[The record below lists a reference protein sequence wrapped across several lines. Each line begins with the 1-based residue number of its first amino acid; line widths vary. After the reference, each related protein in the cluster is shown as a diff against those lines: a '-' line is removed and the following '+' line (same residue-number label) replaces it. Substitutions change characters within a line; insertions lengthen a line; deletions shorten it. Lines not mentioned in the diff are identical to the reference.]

1 MTNPR
6 NRAPAEEPTGTTL
19 FSAIRRVVSIG
30 GGLGLALTVIGAAA
44 VLLGVVLVLFIPELR
59 GAGYLVIIIGSF
71 LFLGT
76 LLISFQAVWESLTGR
91 RGRYGSNTLVMIVTF
106 IALAVLVFVVVE
118 RNTVRWDTTATQQF
132 SLAPQTLEIL
142 GGLAEPVE
150 AIAFFVP
157 GDPSQEPFRLL
168 AENQLNEFQHRSDG
182 SFSYRFIDPDRNLA
196 VATRYGVTQYPTIV
210 FAGLDSGRIYRLTAP
225 LFEERDFTSALLIS
239 TGVERK
245 RVYYITGHGE
255 RTFQDVAPD
264 SHQGFGFAVTGLAT
278 DNYEVLTLS
287 LSQNPEVLQDL
298 EGADFPTALIIAGP
312 QQDLPEAHSQL
323 IHQYLRDG
331 GRLLLLLEPDS
342 PESFIDLM
350 GKWGVAVDKG
360 SIVDLASHV
369 SPEPLTPLITR
380 AQYDPFQLAQP
391 AVIVITGPLDETYFP
406 GATALAP
413 FYPPEEMPPTIRP
426 FALAGTTLLSCMT
439 ADPQVTT
446 CPEGDFGRV
455 YVPAMAVQAVAPL
468 NEAPNPDAPRETRIV
483 VFGDTDFATNFH
495 LNSVSNRDL
504 LLNSVNWLTED
515 ISLAS
520 VRPKAVT
527 FRRLVVTTREMQLI
541 RGMGWLVLPLVM
553 TVLAGVTWWRR
564 R

>member
-1 MTNPR
+1 MTGPR
-6 NRAPAEEPTGTTL
+6 SRPPAEEPTGTTFL
-19 FSAIRRVVSIG
+19 ATVRRTFSIG
-30 GGLGLALTVIGAAA
+30 GGLGLALTVIGASA
-44 VLLGVVLVLFIPELR
+44 VVFGLVLVLFIPELR
-59 GAGYLVIIIGSF
+59 VAGYLVAVVGSA

-91 RGRYGSNTLVMIVTF
+91 RGRYGTNTVVMIVTF
-106 IALAVLVFVVVE
+106 IALAALVFVVVE
-118 RNTVRWDTTATQQF
+118 RNAVRWDTTATQQF

-142 GGLAEPVE
+142 GGLAEPVR
-150 AIAFFVP
+150 ATAFFVP
-157 GDPSQEPFRLL
+157 GNPSQEPYRIP

-182 SFSYRFIDPDRNLA
+182 RFEYRFVDPDRNLA
-196 VATRYGVTQYPTIV
+196 QATRYGVTQYPTIV
-210 FAGLDSGRIYRLTAP
+210 FEGLESGRIYRLTAP

-278 DNYEVLTLS
+278 DNYEVLSLS
-287 LSQNPEVLQDL
+287 LSQAPEVLQDR
-298 EGADFPTALIIAGP
+298 EGPDFPTALIIAGP
-312 QQDLPEAHSQL
+312 EQDLPEEHSRI

-331 GRLLLLLEPDS
+331 GRLLLLLEPD
-342 PESFIDLM
+342 PPQTFIDLI
-350 GKWGVAVDKG
+350 GRWGVAVDGG

-369 SPEPLTPLITR
+369 SPEPLTPLITKS
-380 AQYDPFQLAQP
+380 QYDPFRLGETTVA
-391 AVIVITGPLDETYFP
+391 IITIPLDETYFP

-413 FYPPEEMPPTIRP
+413 FYPPEEMPTTIRP
-426 FALAGTTLLSCMT
+426 HALAGTTLLSCIT
-439 ADPQVTT
+439 TDPNVTT
-446 CPEGDFGRV
+446 CPDGGFGNILV
-455 YVPAMAVQAVAPL
+455 LAMAIQATAPL

-520 VRPKAVT
+520 VRPKALA
-527 FRRLVVTTREMQLI
+527 FRRLVVTNREMQLI
-541 RGMGWLVLPLVM
+541 RGMGWLVLPISM
-553 TVLAGVTWWRR
+553 TLLAGVAWWRR

>member
-1 MTNPR
+1 MTSPR
-6 NRAPAEEPTGTTL
+6 NRPAEEEPTGTTL
-19 FSAIRRVVSIG
+19 LSAIRRVASIG
-30 GGLGLALTVIGAAA
+30 GGLGVVLTAIGAAA
-44 VLLGVVLVLFIPELR
+44 VLFGVVLTMFIPELR
-59 GAGYLVIIIGSF
+59 GAGYLVIIIGGV

-91 RGRYGSNTLVMIVTF
+91 RGRYGTNTFVMIVTF
-106 IALAVLVFVVVE
+106 IALATLVFIVVE
-118 RNTVRWDTTATQQF
+118 RNAVRWDTTATQEF

-142 GGLAEPVE
+142 GGLAEPVQ
-150 AIAFFVP
+150 ATAFFVP
-157 GDPSQEPFRLL
+157 GNPSQEPYRIPT
-168 AENQLNEFQHRSDG
+168 ENQLSEFRHRSDG
-182 SFSYRFIDPDRNLA
+182 RFDYRFIDPDRNLTLA
-196 VATRYGVTQYPTIV
+196 SQYGVTQYPTIV
-210 FAGLDSGRIYRLTAP
+210 FEGMDSGRIYRLTAP

-255 RTFQDVAPD
+255 RTFQDVASD
-264 SHQGFGFAVTGLAT
+264 SHEGFGFAVTGLAT
-278 DNYEVLTLS
+278 DNYEVLSLS
-287 LSQNPEVLQDL
+287 LSQSPEVLQDI
-298 EGADFPTALIIAGP
+298 EDENFPTALIIAGP
-312 QQDLPEAHSQL
+312 RQELSEEHSQL

-331 GRLLLLLEPDS
+331 GRLLLLLEPDA
-342 PESFIDLM
+342 PESFIQLL
-350 GKWGVAVDKG
+350 GRWGVAVDGG

-406 GATALAP
+406 GATALTP

-426 FALAGTTLLSCMT
+426 FALAGTTVLSCLT
-439 ADPQVTT
+439 ADPDVTT
-446 CPEGDFGRV
+446 CPEGGFGNIL
-455 YVPAMAVQAVAPL
+455 VPAMAIQAVAPL
-468 NEAPNPDAPRETRIV
+468 NEDPNPDAPRETRIV

-520 VRPKAVT
+520 VRPKARA
-527 FRRLVVTTREMQLI
+527 FRRLVVTTREIQLI
-541 RGMGWLVLPLVM
+541 RGMGWLVLPIMM
-553 TVLAGVTWWRR
+553 TVLAGVAWWRR